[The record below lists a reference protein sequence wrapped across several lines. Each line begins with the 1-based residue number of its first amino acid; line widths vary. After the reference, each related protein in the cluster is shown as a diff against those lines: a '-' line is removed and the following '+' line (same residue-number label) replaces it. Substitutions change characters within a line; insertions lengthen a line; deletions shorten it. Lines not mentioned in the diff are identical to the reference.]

1 MTKPHRSFPLRVFL
15 IIGTSLL
22 ILTLLLLS
30 NLEAVAFDLS
40 HYQTQFRLLERPA
53 ATGMTEGELLRVT
66 GEILAYLRGQRPD
79 LDLVAEINGQ
89 SLPLFTQRELEH
101 MVDVRN
107 LFFLGFQVR
116 KGALVLLVVL
126 AVLAITMD
134 KGGSTLDKRLYIVNR
149 ASLAALIAV
158 AVMAL
163 VFSLSIDYWFEVFHL
178 LSFDNDLWILDPA
191 RHNLIKMFPQA
202 CFFNTTRKIVGRSL
216 LHLLIL
222 ASASYWYLWQKNRKG
237 SR

>member
-1 MTKPHRSFPLRVFL
+1 MFL

-126 AVLAITMD
+126 AVLALT
-134 KGGSTLDKRLYIVNR
+134 
-149 ASLAALIAV
+149 
-158 AVMAL
+158 
-163 VFSLSIDYWFEVFHL
+163 
-178 LSFDNDLWILDPA
+178 
-191 RHNLIKMFPQA
+191 
-202 CFFNTTRKIVGRSL
+202 
-216 LHLLIL
+216 
-222 ASASYWYLWQKNRKG
+222 
-237 SR
+237 